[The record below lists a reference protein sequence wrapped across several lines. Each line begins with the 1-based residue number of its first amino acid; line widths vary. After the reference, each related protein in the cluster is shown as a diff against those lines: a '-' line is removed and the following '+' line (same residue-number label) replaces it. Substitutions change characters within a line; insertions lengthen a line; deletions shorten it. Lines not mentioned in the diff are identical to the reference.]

1 MDIGETLYVHRRADW
16 RRWLRA
22 NFRAKPEIWLVL
34 PHKASDKPSIL
45 YNDAVEEA
53 LCFGWIDSIKKKLSV
68 DEAVQ
73 RYTPRRS
80 RSPYSQPN
88 RERLEWLLR
97 YGRVH
102 STVRKEAETV
112 VREPFVFPP
121 DILRAIRRN
130 KAAWGLFERQTGPY
144 RRIRVA
150 WVEGARKRPEEF
162 QRRLARLVKACTAG
176 RALGYGGIE
185 KYF

>member
-1 MDIGETLYVHRRADW
+1 MDIGDTLYVHRRADW

-22 NFRAKPEIWLVL
+22 NFRTKAEIWLVL
-34 PHKASDKPSIL
+34 PHKASDKPCIG

-53 LCFGWIDSIKKKLSV
+53 LCFGWIDGIKKKLMI

-80 RSPYSQPN
+80 RSRYSQPN
-88 RERLEWLLR
+88 RERLKWLLR
-97 YGRVH
+97 HGRVH
-102 STVRKEAETV
+102 STVRGEAEAV
-112 VREPFVFPP
+112 VRQPFVFPQ
-121 DILRAIRRN
+121 DILRTIRRDR
-130 KAAWGLFERQTGPY
+130 ASWAWFKRQTGPY

-150 WVEGARKRPEEF
+150 WVDGARSHPVEFRKR
-162 QRRLARLVKACTAG
+162 LDSLVKANAA
-176 RALGYGGIE
+176 RKVLGHGGIE